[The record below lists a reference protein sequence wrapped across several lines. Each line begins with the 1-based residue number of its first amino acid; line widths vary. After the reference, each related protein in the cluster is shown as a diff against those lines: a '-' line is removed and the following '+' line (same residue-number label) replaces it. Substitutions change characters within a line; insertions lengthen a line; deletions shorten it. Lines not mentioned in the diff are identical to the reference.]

1 MNTIEWTVQLRF
13 AVALALGFLVG
24 LERESTKIEQQK
36 MVFGGVRTHP
46 LISLFGFGCAWL
58 HQMGI
63 EFLLPAGLLAM
74 TVLTGIAYLAK
85 IKSDRFG
92 TTSEISAL
100 LTFITGALAL
110 LVDVWAAMAM
120 GVINTI
126 LLSEKAR
133 LENYVE
139 SLNKVEFLATLKFLL
154 VTLIILPVLPNQEYT
169 RFQLNPTRIWEIVI
183 LVSTIG
189 FIGYLLAKLFGD
201 KVGLWLSGIMGGIV
215 SSTAVTVAAARLSRV
230 DPARGPGALQASL
243 LSAGIM
249 YLRMLILIAIV
260 NSSFVSVVLW
270 KFLLLAVASGL
281 LAIRVRG
288 DVQRE
293 QRGQI
298 PALQNPFEIT
308 PSLVFAALFVV
319 LIILTTI
326 VRDGVGSAGLLGLGA
341 VAGFA
346 DITPFV
352 LSIVQSGTG
361 QTPIWSWLPSIE
373 TAAILV
379 AMLSNTV
386 ARGAYFWYLV
396 PGERRETTWRFC
408 VLAIIHVPLAFLP

>member
-1 MNTIEWTVQLRF
+1 
-13 AVALALGFLVG
+13 
-24 LERESTKIEQQK
+24 
-36 MVFGGVRTHP
+36 
-46 LISLFGFGCAWL
+46 
-58 HQMGI
+58 
-63 EFLLPAGLLAM
+63 M
-74 TVLTGIAYLAK
+74 TVLTGISYLAK

-92 TTSEISAL
+92 STSEISAL

-110 LVDVWAAMAM
+110 LVDIWAAMAM
-120 GVINTI
+120 GVFNTI

-189 FIGYLLAKLFGD
+189 FVGYLLAKLFGD

-230 DPARGPGALQASL
+230 DPSRGPGALQASL
-243 LSAGIM
+243 LSAGVM
-249 YLRMLILIAIV
+249 YLLMLVLIAIV
-260 NSSFVSVVLW
+260 DSTFVSVVLW
-270 KFLLLAVASGL
+270 KFLFLAVVAGL

-293 QRGQI
+293 QPGQI

-319 LIILTTI
+319 LIILTSI
-326 VRDGVGSAGLLGLGA
+326 VRNSIGSAGLLGLGA

-352 LSIVQSGTG
+352 LSLVQSGVA
-361 QTPIWSWLPSIE
+361 QIPSWPWLPSVE
-373 TAAILV
+373 TAANLV

-408 VLAIIHVPLAFLP
+408 VLAITHVPLAFLP